1 MGRLIVVVVAAVT
14 VLVGGLVFW
23 RMFDTQ
29 APQVVVEPAVSS
41 VGRQANVDLVI
52 TARGNPGLRQATV
65 DLVSEGKR
73 HTLIREEYPAG
84 GFFGGGTAEKKLHV
98 EADLSSLGITEGPA
112 QLEVFA
118 DTHAWHFV
126 PPRPEPVLVQSLNVD
141 LTPPAVELLTTQ
153 HNLRLGGAGM
163 VVARLG
169 ADATDASIE
178 VEQYR
183 FPAQRGYFADKNV
196 VLGLFAVPQEI
207 PPTARPRIRATDEVG
222 NVRTVEIPSRIR
234 TWPFADRTIPIDDA
248 FLQRKV
254 PDLLSLN
261 RLPAQTDLVQG
272 YLEINRNLRRASEEK
287 LKAMTAKSA
296 PRPLWDGAFNR
307 QSNAAP
313 MSGFADRR
321 TYVYNGQAIDHQV
334 HLGFDLASVLRAP
347 IEATSNGVVVF
358 ADNLGIYGNTVVLDH
373 GLGVFSL
380 YGHLSSIGVKAGQRV
395 NIKEHLGQSGETG
408 LAGGDH
414 LHFSIMIYG
423 THVDPREWWDG
434 KWIRDHVTSALN
446 LLPSADAAAA
456 AAAAVQ
462 SASPPQEAPATPA
475 P

>member
-1 MGRLIVVVVAAVT
+1 MVRLIVVVVAAVA

-29 APQVVVEPAVSS
+29 TPQVVLEQPLGVI
-41 VGRQANVDLVI
+41 GRQANVDLI
-52 TARGNPGLRQATV
+52 IKARGNPGLRQATV
-65 DLVSEGKR
+65 DLVSGGNR
-73 HTLIREEYPAG
+73 HTLIREDYPAG
-84 GFFGGGTAEKKLHV
+84 GFLGGGTTERALHI
-98 EADLSSLGITEGPA
+98 EADLGGLGIPEGPA
-112 QLEVFA
+112 QLEIFA
-118 DTHAWHFV
+118 ETHAWRV
-126 PPRPEPVLVQSLNVD
+126 MPPRPEPLLIHPLQID
-141 LTPPAVELLTTQ
+141 LTPPGVELLTTQ
-153 HNLRLGGAGM
+153 HNLRLGGAGL
-163 VVARLG
+163 VVARLTP
-169 ADATDASIE
+169 DATDASIE

-183 FPAQRGYFADKNV
+183 FPVTRGYFADKNV

-207 PPTARPRIRATDEVG
+207 PPTSRPRIRVADEVG
-222 NVRTVEIPSRIR
+222 NARTVEIPSRIR

-261 RLPAQTDLVQG
+261 GLPPQTDLVKG
-272 YLEINRNLRRASEEK
+272 YLEVNRNLRRASEEK

-296 PRPLWDGAFNR
+296 PQPLWDGAFNR

-321 TYVYNGQAIDHQV
+321 TYMYGGAPIDHQV

-347 IEATSNGVVVF
+347 IEAAHNGVVVF

-380 YGHLSSIGVKAGQRV
+380 YGHLSSIAVKPGQHVR
-395 NIKEHLGQSGETG
+395 IKEHLGQSGETG

-434 KWIRDHVTSALN
+434 KWIRDHITSALN
-446 LLPSADAAAA
+446 LLPSAEAAAA
-456 AAAAVQ
+456 AAALQA
-462 SASPPQEAPATPA
+462 APAAEPAPATPA
-475 P
+475 HD